1 MKQFDKLYSFT
12 TENISGYIK
21 NFDFNNKTLLTVGSS
36 SDQIIDAGLRGLEN
50 ATVLDVS
57 PNTRNYY
64 YLKLASLMNLSMEE
78 FLTFLCPKHYKEYYR
93 INHDL
98 FNMDTYNQVKETLKS
113 LDNEAFEFWDNIF
126 NTYSHSE
133 ILNSYFIND
142 FMDDDDIKRST
153 LYLNSNISYDEAKI
167 KIKNMNI
174 NFITGNIK
182 DIKLTKRYDN
192 IWLSNVV
199 DYMNPDSFVD
209 SVTYLS
215 HRLNMDGKML
225 VAYLYNIS
233 YHNHRL
239 KTCKDYFNVEDLKK
253 KLKDHG
259 VKVRATTFEGVTKG
273 KKDAVL
279 IYKKQ

>member
-1 MKQFDKLYSFT
+1 MKQFDRLYSFT
-12 TENISGYIK
+12 TENISGYIDK
-21 NFDFNNKTLLTVGSS
+21 FDLKNKTLLTVGSS
-36 SDQIIDAGLRGLEN
+36 SDQIIDASLKGLEN

-64 YLKLASLMNLSMEE
+64 YLKLASLMNLNMEN
-78 FLTFLCPKHYKEYYR
+78 FLTFLCPKHYREYYR

-98 FNMDTYNQVKETLKS
+98 FNMDAYNQVKETLKS

-126 NTYSHSE
+126 NTCSHNE

-142 FMDDDDIKRST
+142 FMEEDNIRRSN
-153 LYLNSNISYDEAKI
+153 LYLSSNISYDEAKI

-199 DYMNPDSFVD
+199 DYMNPDSFTN

-225 VAYLYNIS
+225 VAYLYSIR

-259 VKVRATTFEGVTKG
+259 VKVRTTTFDGVTINN
-273 KKDAVL
+273 KDAVL
-279 IYKKQ
+279 IYKKH